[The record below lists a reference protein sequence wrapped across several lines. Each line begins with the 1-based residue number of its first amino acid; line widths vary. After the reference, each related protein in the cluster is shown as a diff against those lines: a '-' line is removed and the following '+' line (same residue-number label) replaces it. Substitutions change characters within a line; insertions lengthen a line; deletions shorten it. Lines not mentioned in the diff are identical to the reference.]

1 MVLIRMCR
9 FGIFTKILFVLNHY
23 PQIYECRKYLF
34 FFTLGKSGSV
44 LEKANM
50 MVLNKESTDKNH
62 SLKT

>member
-1 MVLIRMCR
+1 MNVENIC
-9 FGIFTKILFVLNHY
+9 
-23 PQIYECRKYLF
+23 F